1 MSGINKLTDRQ
12 IKNLKPGARRIK
24 IGDGDKL
31 WLFVSPSGI
40 KVWRML
46 WKEGNTQKQ
55 FTIGPYPTISLKE
68 AREKRD
74 AVNGLLVQGLDPNE
88 QYRSEQEQQDE
99 ETNLTFRVVAQ
110 EWYEKR
116 TVTQTESTR
125 RLKMQRLERHVFPSF
140 GDLPIKQLKPR
151 DIILALHAIESQGR
165 REMARRVGQIIG
177 QICRYA
183 RVVGYLEYDISS
195 GITEALEPKGPVQ
208 HRATITDPKKIGY
221 LLRDIDDYPG
231 SIVTKYALKIL
242 PYVFVRSQE
251 LRRARWADIDFQ
263 KHLWVI
269 PPESVFGNSFIN
281 NETFQQYACHGYLS

>member
-99 ETNLTFRVVAQ
+99 ETNLTFRVVVKSGMKSARSPRQ
-110 EWYEKR
+110 KAPAASRCNGWND
-116 TVTQTESTR
+116 TSFP
-125 RLKMQRLERHVFPSF
+125 RLGTFP
-140 GDLPIKQLKPR
+140 
-151 DIILALHAIESQGR
+151 
-165 REMARRVGQIIG
+165 
-177 QICRYA
+177 
-183 RVVGYLEYDISS
+183 
-195 GITEALEPKGPVQ
+195 
-208 HRATITDPKKIGY
+208 
-221 LLRDIDDYPG
+221 
-231 SIVTKYALKIL
+231 
-242 PYVFVRSQE
+242 
-251 LRRARWADIDFQ
+251 
-263 KHLWVI
+263 
-269 PPESVFGNSFIN
+269 
-281 NETFQQYACHGYLS
+281 

>member
-116 TVTQTESTR
+116 TVERNVNGELTQMTLWART
-125 RLKMQRLERHVFPSF
+125 QAVTLEPGH
-140 GDLPIKQLKPR
+140 
-151 DIILALHAIESQGR
+151 
-165 REMARRVGQIIG
+165 
-177 QICRYA
+177 
-183 RVVGYLEYDISS
+183 EY
-195 GITEALEPKGPVQ
+195 TEAILYTDQYGRQRIYPDTPLVYHEEDGTWGGPGRYTVDQ
-208 HRATITDPKKIGY
+208 DP
-221 LLRDIDDYPG
+221 
-231 SIVTKYALKIL
+231 SH
-242 PYVFVRSQE
+242 
-251 LRRARWADIDFQ
+251 WDF
-263 KHLWVI
+263 
-269 PPESVFGNSFIN
+269 
-281 NETFQQYACHGYLS
+281 